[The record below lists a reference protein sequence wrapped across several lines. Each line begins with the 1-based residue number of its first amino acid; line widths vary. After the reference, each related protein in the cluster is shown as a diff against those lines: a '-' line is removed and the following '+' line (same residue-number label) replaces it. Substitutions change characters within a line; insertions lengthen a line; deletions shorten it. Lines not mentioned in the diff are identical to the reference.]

1 MSPSMSKKSPPSAAE
16 IARLPYRRGVGVV
29 LLNPQKQ
36 VFVAQRLD
44 SAEPAWQFPQGGIDQ
59 DEDPFLAAKRELW
72 EETGVTS
79 AELVAETP
87 DWLRY
92 DLPHDLVP
100 KVWKGR
106 YRGQEQKWYAFRFLG
121 DDSEIRIDGEHPEF
135 SEWRWMDLRETP
147 SLIVAFKRP
156 LYEEVVKAFGHLV
169 R

>member
-1 MSPSMSKKSPPSAAE
+1 MTMKKLTSAE
-16 IARLPYRRGVGVV
+16 IDSLPYRRGVGIV

-44 SAEPAWQFPQGGIDQ
+44 SPEPAWQFPQGGIDK
-59 DEDPFLAAKRELW
+59 DEDPLLAAKRELV

-79 AELVAETP
+79 AELIAETP
-87 DWLRY
+87 GWLRY
-92 DLPHDLVP
+92 DLPRDLVP

-106 YRGQEQKWYAFRFLG
+106 YRGQEQKWYAFRFTG
-121 DDSEIRIDGEHPEF
+121 DDGEIRIDGEHPEF
-135 SEWRWMDLRETP
+135 SAWRWMNFLETP

-156 LYEEVVKAFGHLV
+156 LYEDVVRAFAHLV